1 MTQSSSRHLAGVLVL
16 ATVWSC
22 AAPPSGDPAGRSLA
36 SIAVRVHRTEAMVA
50 FYSEAFGIAFH
61 EVDARGVTSMFG
73 ELDGRTLKF
82 VPIRAATDF
91 VDFPSHQLGFEV
103 DDVEAVMRLAERHGG
118 VREGPVI
125 ESEGRLHAAVRDP
138 DGNTI
143 ELYGPA
149 RKGA

>member
-1 MTQSSSRHLAGVLVL
+1 MISSSSRFAAVLVVL
-16 ATVWSC
+16 ILGCATSRPATT
-22 AAPPSGDPAGRSLA
+22 AAHSLA
-36 SIAVRVHRTEAMVA
+36 SIAVRVHHTDAMVA
-50 FYSEAFGIAFH
+50 FYSEAFGISFH